1 MIRQIVSSALFI
13 VYTLVGVF
21 SALGSRLFDRSGD
34 AVLWMA
40 RIWSWLIL
48 STAGVKVTVRFAE
61 PLDRRRPYIFMPNH
75 VSALDI
81 WALYVAVPIPLR
93 MIAKK
98 QLGDIP
104 LFGWAMRAGRFIF
117 IDRQNPA
124 SARRSIDDAT
134 GFIRQGHSVLIFPEG
149 TRTRDGKLGPFK
161 KGGFHL
167 AINSGAAIVP
177 IAIRG
182 ARELMPRG
190 QLRIKSGQVTVDIG
204 APIATDGLGDRDRE
218 PLLDR
223 LRGIIL
229 EMTGEVPSAAST
241 GTQDKGTA

>member
-1 MIRQIVSSALFI
+1 VIRQIVASLLFV
-13 VYTLVGVF
+13 VYTLLGIF
-21 SALGSRLFDRSGD
+21 SALGSRLYDRSGD
-34 AVLWMA
+34 TVLRLA

-48 STAGVKVTVRFAE
+48 SAAGVKLTVRFAQ
-61 PLDRRRPYIFMPNH
+61 PLDPRRPYVFMPNH
-75 VSALDI
+75 VSVLDI

-117 IDRQNPA
+117 IDRQNPV
-124 SARRSIDDAT
+124 SARRSIDDGT
-134 GFIRQGHSVLIFPEG
+134 RFIREGHSVLIFPEG

-161 KGGFHL
+161 KGGFYL

-190 QLRIKSGQVTVDIG
+190 QLRIKGGPVTVDIG
-204 APIATDGLGDRDRE
+204 APISTDGLTEKDRE
-218 PLLDR
+218 PLLQR
-223 LRGIIL
+223 VRGIIL
-229 EMTGEVPSAAST
+229 EMTGEAPPSG
-241 GTQDKGTA
+241 GTDQGMA